1 MYCPV
6 RLVLL
11 CLPLL
16 AVDVGVVDLK
26 DPVFK
31 RLGDDSDFIPT
42 EEAFGCLWK
51 DAPPESESILL
62 NVDALRPF
70 FPRGV
75 DFASLDPT
83 NLPGYPSEE
92 TICQATEK
100 LEGTSTFTLKFHAAL
115 DSVSLA
121 LEGLPIPHK
130 LYTALAPCFKEAL
143 TDVQAVTLQPGNL
156 EIGSAGLRRLLTAA
170 LRMQPRTSMTRKQL
184 EDDEA
189 FLRAA
194 LMVTS
199 AGAVLL
205 PHTFHGIAAERL
217 HMAEMD
223 LIRLAAKPR
232 DWGAATII
240 CAVVEG
246 LAVACLVLFMLDGCR
261 RWKLQT

>member
-1 MYCPV
+1 MH
-6 RLVLL
+6 LVPLL
-11 CLPLL
+11 CLPLM
-16 AVDVGVVDLK
+16 AADVEVIDLK
-26 DPVFK
+26 DPVFN

-51 DAPPESESILL
+51 DAPPAESAPHIML
-62 NVDALRPF
+62 NVDALQPF

-75 DFASLDPT
+75 DFTSLDPT
-83 NLPGYPSEE
+83 NLLGYPSEE
-92 TICQATEK
+92 TIRLATEK
-100 LEGTSTFTLKFHAAL
+100 LEGTSRLILEFNAAL

-121 LEGLPIPHK
+121 LESLPVPHK

-143 TDVQAVTLQPGNL
+143 IDVQTVTLQPGNL

-170 LRMQPRTSMTRKQL
+170 LRMQPMKSMTRKHL

-199 AGAVLL
+199 AGAVLS
-205 PHTFHGIAAERL
+205 PHAFHGIAAERL
-217 HMAEMD
+217 LAAKAD
-223 LIRLAAKPR
+223 LGRLAAKQR
-232 DWGAATII
+232 GWSASTIV

-246 LAVACLVLFMLDGCR
+246 LALACLVLFMLDGCR
-261 RWKLQT
+261 RWKLQA